1 MRRVAAACILI
12 CLLVLV
18 HPAMDAMMAY
28 RATAGVDPGAY
39 TLTSKPLTDRVVLV
53 VIDSW
58 PERLMETADRMP
70 KLFARSR
77 LGAHGVLWAP
87 KQTETMQGILAL
99 STGVPPSG
107 LSAVGLISSARYE
120 HWTIFDDLKA
130 RGERV
135 LFSGG
140 PAWVALFGDRGTDN
154 FRETGHGPRYR
165 EDDLE
170 GLQFLQQALL
180 SPTPPTLSVFH
191 ISETDFAAHQFGTA
205 GPAYAEVL
213 RFWDDSLDEFF
224 EHIPTSGTTVIVTAD
239 HGNDFNGSHGGSAP
253 IYRRVPV
260 LMWGNG
266 IAPGKDLEMQATDM
280 PATIAVLLAIGA
292 PAAALAMPAVEAM
305 DLTPDERTRIQMQAY
320 EQAVLKNPRAAANPT
335 LREQAQQALA
345 RASTN
350 SDLTGSQSADLTGQG
365 MSLRA
370 SLVALEPELS
380 PVRDARVLD
389 WALALL
395 TFAAALVLGRYTWLH
410 VAGKTAHSLAYGIVG
425 VVAFVVIECL
435 LLVRTTLSGTIKQVL
450 QHPDRKVIVALAL
463 ATLVGGVG
471 VGYALRRR
479 ATVFRW
485 VKAHAVTCVVMLY
498 LLFTVV
504 RPFDTLGLLGI
515 AMVAAFTYTSS
526 WPLRVRVLVTLAFAA
541 YFAIGDQVLWPM
553 FGERIAPRY
562 VIAGPA
568 AIVGVLAWALL
579 QHRYATQSASLKYAQ
594 LSSLAMLLLLLPAGG
609 LGLAGWQSANFV
621 PLASGLLFLFCAW
634 TRVIGT
640 PPWWGWLGPVAVLAF
655 WWYPES
661 PVLTGSLIVCAVF
674 ACIALSRYR
683 GRTDFRVGAF
693 ILLTSMLLIL
703 TTPAKAISLFLL
715 LSVLL
720 AFVTSTAAT
729 YESAATHSE
738 ATGVLVF
745 AALFVVACRYAIF
758 NLFGNSDSPL
768 LFGLQ
773 SLDIQSAYI
782 GNSQRNIVPAV
793 LMALFKIWLASAVLF
808 AALGLFAHWRRW
820 LLGIA
825 GLAGVFALLNV
836 AQTSVIAALET
847 GVRSDQYA
855 WAAFSVFANS
865 GILVFAIL
873 SFLAFAV
880 FGAEMNHG
888 RSGAISGH
896 KVRGRSVIR
905 RGAEQSVSAGGGE
918 IPPPTAGT

>member
-1 MRRVAAACILI
+1 MRRIAAACVLI
-12 CLLVLV
+12 CLLVPV

-28 RATAGVDPGAY
+28 RATAGIDPGAY
-39 TLTSKPLTDRVVLV
+39 ALTSKRLTDRVVLV

-58 PERLMETADRMP
+58 PERLIGTAEWMP

-87 KQTETMQGILAL
+87 KQTETMQGIMAL

-154 FRETGHGPRYR
+154 FRETGHGPQYR

-170 GLQFLQQALL
+170 GLNFLQRALQ
-180 SPTPPTLSVFH
+180 SPSPPTLSVFH
-191 ISETDFAAHQFGTA
+191 ISETDFAAHQFGTT

-224 EHIPTSGTTVIVTAD
+224 KQIPASGTTVIVTAD

-266 IAPGKDLEMQATDM
+266 IVPGKTLEMQATDM
-280 PATIAVLLAIGA
+280 PATIAVLLAIRA
-292 PAAALAMPAVEAM
+292 PVAALAMPAVEAL
-305 DLTPDERTRIQMQAY
+305 DLTPDERTRIQMRAY
-320 EQAVLKNPRAAANPT
+320 EQAVLKNPRADANPT

-345 RASTN
+345 RASN
-350 SDLTGSQSADLTGQG
+350 SSNLTGSPSADGLGQEL
-365 MSLRA
+365 SLRA

-380 PVRDARVLD
+380 PARNARVLD

-410 VAGKTAHSLAYGIVG
+410 VAGKTAHSLAYGVVG
-425 VVAFVVIECL
+425 FIAFVVIESL
-435 LLVRTTLSGTIKQVL
+435 LLVRTTLSGSIKQEL
-450 QHPDRKVIVALAL
+450 QHPDRTVMVVLAL
-463 ATLVGGVG
+463 AAVVCGLGVA
-471 VGYALRRR
+471 YAIRRR
-479 ATVFRW
+479 ARVSLW
-485 VKAHAVTCVVMLY
+485 MKSNAVTCVVMLY

-515 AMVAAFTYTSS
+515 AMIAAFTYTSP
-526 WPLRVRVLVTLAFAA
+526 WPLRLRVLVTGAFAI
-541 YFAIGDQVLWPM
+541 YFAIGDQLLWPM

-568 AIVGVLAWALL
+568 AAVGVLGWSLL
-579 QHRYATQSASLKYAQ
+579 QHRYVVQSARLKYAQ
-594 LSSLAMLLLLLPAGG
+594 LSSLALLLLLLPAGG
-609 LGLAGWQSANFV
+609 LGLAGWHSANFV
-621 PLASGLLFLFCAW
+621 PLASALFLLFCAW
-634 TRVIGT
+634 TRVIGR

-655 WWYPES
+655 WWYPKS
-661 PVLTGSLIVCAVF
+661 PVLTGSLIVCAIFV
-674 ACIALSRYR
+674 CIALSRYR

-703 TTPAKAISLFLL
+703 TSPAKAISLFLL

-729 YESAATHSE
+729 CESAATHTE

-793 LMALFKIWLASAVLF
+793 LMALFKIWLASTVLF

-825 GLAGVFALLNV
+825 GMAGVFALLNV
-836 AQTSVIAALET
+836 AQTSVIAALQT

-865 GILVFAIL
+865 GILVFAVL
-873 SFLAFAV
+873 SFATFAV
-880 FGAEMNHG
+880 FGAEMNHD
-888 RSGAISGH
+888 RSGSIAVT
-896 KVRGRSVIR
+896 KSV
-905 RGAEQSVSAGGGE
+905 GGQ
-918 IPPPTAGT
+918 